1 MLLLALRFWS
11 EKTRFMCT
19 VPQAPPQKSSSELP
33 TTEESIQTLPG
44 TTRGGGSLSCG
55 GLQQDQK
62 WCSDSSGSFWPSLG
76 LLEQGSSHLGRTLLR
91 QYLLWNSLWH
101 CFSWTP
107 DYSWLPTS
115 TVKSWIK
122 PHCLCIFQC
131 NMLMALHPSTL
142 LRPKRYQGR
151 ALTQTKRSYQ
161 GKQTLTRHKLNIPG
175 VLFPASV
182 GEIKETLPHPSP

>member
-1 MLLLALRFWS
+1 MADSFCPGHWDTLNNFTQTLTWPKRCHTDIAAFLYFMLLLALRFWS

-76 LLEQGSSHLGRTLLR
+76 LLEQGFSHLGRTLLR

-101 CFSWTP
+101 CFFLNT
-107 DYSWLPTS
+107 WL
-115 TVKSWIK
+115 
-122 PHCLCIFQC
+122 
-131 NMLMALHPSTL
+131 L
-142 LRPKRYQGR
+142 LVTHQH
-151 ALTQTKRSYQ
+151 S
-161 GKQTLTRHKLNIPG
+161 
-175 VLFPASV
+175 
-182 GEIKETLPHPSP
+182 KELD